1 LINPA
6 GEYNEMSTETS
17 ALRTRLRDDLRS
29 AMKDRDTLTT
39 KTLRSMLE
47 AMDNASAIL
56 MTAEHVPVYGRSGD
70 VPRRIVTE
78 DDYRRI
84 VRNEAA
90 ARQAAAIEYERLGR
104 IEAAAHVR
112 AELEVVMR
120 YIDS

>member
-1 LINPA
+1 
-6 GEYNEMSTETS
+6 MSTEIS
-17 ALRTRLRDDLRS
+17 PLRMRLSTDLRR
-29 AMKDRDTLTT
+29 AMKDRDTLTM

-47 AMDNASAIL
+47 AMDNASAVP

-78 DDYRRI
+78 DDCRLI
-84 VRNEAA
+84 VQKEAA
-90 ARQAAAIEYERLGR
+90 SRQAAALEYERLGR

-112 AELEVVMR
+112 AELEIVLR